1 MSSNLSLHH
10 PAHTNGHVCWNT
22 TALKLTSCR
31 GFDNENVRHNLLW
44 IERFQKLCQI
54 VNLQAGCSTQLTDRK
69 GNRLHSSLLYVL
81 RHAVANTMFFCEGSQ
96 KWHCPPFV
104 SFRFSLFWSC
114 KGRCQNSVLCF
125 VYFNAVKSA
134 SAGSIYEAEE
144 ADAVYERKWAWR
156 ESADW
161 GWTDINTGDGPC
173 LSFQDLITGEKN
185 VARGDAW
192 HRDKRGEVVSVQISN
207 RRIKGDRGRERKK
220 ERELNRERIS
230 C

>member
-1 MSSNLSLHH
+1 M
-10 PAHTNGHVCWNT
+10 
-22 TALKLTSCR
+22 
-31 GFDNENVRHNLLW
+31 
-44 IERFQKLCQI
+44 
-54 VNLQAGCSTQLTDRK
+54 
-69 GNRLHSSLLYVL
+69 
-81 RHAVANTMFFCEGSQ
+81 
-96 KWHCPPFV
+96 
-104 SFRFSLFWSC
+104 
-114 KGRCQNSVLCF
+114 CF

-134 SAGSIYEAEE
+134 SAGLIYESEEAEE

-161 GWTDINTGDGPC
+161 GWTDISTGDGPC